1 MGLEVRDLH
10 GGYGPVPVVRGV
22 SFEVADGESVAVL
35 GRNGS
40 GKTTLLRG
48 LMGLL
53 PRCTGSVNLDGQP
66 LASLATFRR
75 ARAGVAYV
83 PQGRDIFPELTVEEN
98 LRLGHLPAGRR
109 MSHPLPDDVMEH
121 FSWMRDRLHQHG
133 GTLSGGQQQMLAVAR
148 MLVAD
153 PKVLIL
159 DEPTEGLA
167 PAVVHDLAELLAGIV
182 ATRRIAIL
190 VVEQNAA
197 FALRLA
203 RRGYVMEKG
212 QIVAAG
218 SAAEL
223 ASEDII
229 SRHLTI

>member
-1 MGLEVRDLH
+1 MGLEVRDLC
-10 GGYGPVPVVRGV
+10 GSYGSVPVLQGV
-22 SFEVADGESVAVL
+22 SFEVADGESIAVL

-53 PRCTGSVNLDGQP
+53 PRCSGSINLDGQP
-66 LASLATFRR
+66 LEALPTFRR

-98 LRLGHLPAGRR
+98 LRLGHLRAGRR

-121 FSWMRDRLHQHG
+121 FSWMRGRLRQQG
-133 GTLSGGQQQMLAVAR
+133 GTLSGGEQQMLAVAR
-148 MLVAD
+148 MLIAE
-153 PKVLIL
+153 PKMLFL

-182 ATRRIAIL
+182 AARHLAIL
-190 VVEQNAA
+190 VVEQNVA

-203 RRGYVMEKG
+203 NRGYVMEKG
-212 QIVAAG
+212 QFVAAG
-218 SAAEL
+218 SATEL
-223 ASEDII
+223 ASEDVVG
-229 SRHLTI
+229 RRLTI

>member
-10 GGYGPVPVVRGV
+10 GGYDPVPVVRDV
-22 SFEVADGESVAVL
+22 SLEVADGESVAVL

-48 LMGLL
+48 LVGLL
-53 PRCTGSVNLDGQP
+53 PRCTGSINLDGQP
-66 LASLATFRR
+66 LAALPTFRR
-75 ARAGVAYV
+75 AQAGVAYV
-83 PQGRDIFPELTVEEN
+83 PQGREIFPELTVEEN
-98 LRLGHLPAGRR
+98 LRLGHCAAGRR
-109 MSHPLPDDVMEH
+109 MSDPLPDGLMEH
-121 FSWMRDRLHQHG
+121 FSWMGDRLRQQG

-148 MLVAD
+148 ALVSE
-153 PKVLIL
+153 PKVLLL

-167 PAVVHDLAELLAGIV
+167 PAVVDDLAELLSGIV
-182 ATRRIAIL
+182 GSRRIALL
-190 VVEQNAA
+190 VVEQNVT

-212 QIVAAG
+212 QIVAVG

-223 ASEDII
+223 ASEAVI